1 MTEMLQ
7 RRHDPQRR
15 DGYDRKHDR
24 NIKAAKTNRRADST
38 GNPEAG
44 GRGGALDRILEAQNG
59 PPPINPMPVIRPS
72 TMRAIASGV
81 SAVMDS
87 AAWINPQLAT
97 ATSGKVRSPALLSD
111 FSLFQPI
118 GNARR

>member
-59 PPPINPMPVIRPS
+59 PPPINPCR
-72 TMRAIASGV
+72 
-81 SAVMDS
+81 
-87 AAWINPQLAT
+87 
-97 ATSGKVRSPALLSD
+97 LSD
-111 FSLFQPI
+111 LRQCGPSPPEYLQSWIPLP
-118 GNARR
+118 G